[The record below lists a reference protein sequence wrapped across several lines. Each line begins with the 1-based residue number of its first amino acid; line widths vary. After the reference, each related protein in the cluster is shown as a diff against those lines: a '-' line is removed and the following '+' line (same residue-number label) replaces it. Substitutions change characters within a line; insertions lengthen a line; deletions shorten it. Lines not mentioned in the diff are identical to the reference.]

1 MTTKAQIARLAARID
16 DLARRSDTRPEVAF
30 AWQDLDE
37 TTTRRSPGTTK
48 SAPRLAGRSRSTS
61 SVGLDDGVREPRW
74 QPVSKLPA

>member
-37 TTTRRSPGTTK
+37 TTDQALARYYEKCPEARRAKQIYILTW
-48 SAPRLAGRSRSTS
+48 RGRRCE
-61 SVGLDDGVREPRW
+61 GI
-74 QPVSKLPA
+74 

>member
-16 DLARRSDTRPEVAF
+16 DLARRADTRPEVAF
-30 AWQDLDE
+30 CGKTW
-37 TTTRRSPGTTK
+37 TKRKTRRSPGTTK
-48 SAPRLAGRSRSTS
+48 SAPRRAGRSRSTS